1 MNNATQPQ
9 RILVIDDNLARHA
22 EFYEIFA
29 LGAETAPAMQ
39 PTEISL
45 SGSSAA
51 ATPGPRF
58 QLDFAFQGQAG
69 LEMLE
74 RAIREDQP
82 YSMAFVDTSM
92 PSGWDGVETI
102 ARLWEAS
109 PALQVVICTAD
120 TKDSQADI
128 LRELGHSDR
137 LVILNQPFS
146 SIEILQLAR
155 ALTAKWQLFHGAMS
169 KTTELER
176 HVAERTSELRTA
188 NEKLRME
195 IAERIKAEENFR
207 QSQKL
212 EAIGQ
217 LAGGVA
223 HDFNNMLTVIRGY
236 AQLLLADEALDHQ
249 VRGPLRQIDGAA
261 ERAANLTR
269 QLLAFSR
276 KQVLQPELLN
286 LTEIIDSITKMLH
299 RILGEDIALQIEG
312 APAGAGV
319 VADRGMIEQVL
330 LNLVVNA
337 RDAMLRG
344 GRLLIRT
351 AALEFTSEMVAAN
364 SRARVGSFVC
374 LSVADSGCG
383 IRPEILPRIFEPF
396 FTTKEVGKGTGL
408 GLATVYGIVKQ
419 HDGWIEVES
428 VVNQGTTFKL
438 FFPQCVL
445 PTQPVPA
452 AGSEANI
459 AGGKEAIFL
468 VEDEPA
474 LRKLTRIVLQRYGY
488 RVITAVSGAD
498 ALRVWPQY
506 AADIDLL
513 LTDMVMPDGVSG
525 YDLARRLQSQK
536 TGLKVIYSTGYSLE
550 MADRDAVLQAGDHFL
565 PKPYTPEKLATLV
578 RGCLD
583 GGARPS
589 CLA

>member
-1 MNNATQPQ
+1 MNETNHHR
-9 RILVIDDNLARHA
+9 RILMIDDNPAIHMDFRK
-22 EFYEIFA
+22 IFA
-29 LGAETAPAMQ
+29 LAAESAHSIRQTEASLFGGSAPA
-39 PTEISL
+39 T
-45 SGSSAA
+45 
-51 ATPGPRF
+51 TGPCF
-58 QLDFAFQGQAG
+58 QLDFASQGQEG
-69 LEMLE
+69 LEMLQ
-74 RAIREDQP
+74 RAIGEGRP
-82 YSMAFVDTSM
+82 HALAFVDMRM
-92 PSGWDGVETI
+92 PPGWDGVETI
-102 ARLWEAS
+102 ARLWEAA
-109 PALQVVICTAD
+109 PALQVVICTAYSD
-120 TKDSQADI
+120 YSLEDI

-137 LVILNQPFS
+137 LVILKKPFD
-146 SIEILQLAR
+146 SIEVLLLAH
-155 ALTAKWQLFHGAMS
+155 ALTAKWQLFHCAMN
-169 KTTELER
+169 KAGELER
-176 HVAERTSELRTA
+176 RVSERTIELQTA
-188 NEKLRME
+188 NEKLRTE
-195 IAERIKAEENFR
+195 IAERIQVEEKFR

-236 AQLLLADEALDHQ
+236 AQLLLADEALDHR
-249 VRGPLRQIDGAA
+249 VRGPLQQMDGAA
-261 ERAANLTR
+261 ERAANLTC

-286 LTEIIDSITKMLH
+286 LNEVIDLIIKMLH
-299 RILGEDIALQIEG
+299 RILGEEITLQIQG

-337 RDAMLRG
+337 RDAMPRG

-351 AALEFTSEMVAAN
+351 SEVELTSEMVVSN
-364 SRARVGSFVC
+364 SRARAGRFVC

-383 IRPEILPRIFEPF
+383 IPAEILPRIFEPF

-419 HDGWIEVES
+419 HDGWIEVET

-438 FFPQCVL
+438 FFPACVS
-445 PTQPVPA
+445 PA
-452 AGSEANI
+452 PSASTAGLGQNI
-459 AGGKEAIFL
+459 AGGKETIFL
-468 VEDEPA
+468 VEDEPS

-488 RVITAVSGAD
+488 SVITAVSGAD
-498 ALRVWPQY
+498 ALRVWPEH

-525 YDLARRLQSQK
+525 YDLAQRLKSQK

-578 RGCLD
+578 RSCLD
-583 GGARPS
+583 GGTRVS
-589 CLA
+589 SLA